1 MQSKIAFFDEAL
13 QRSRES
19 QLDGPEL
26 ALRVGAESAQNLVP
40 GLRLWPDFLSEE
52 EGDGTL
58 ELGDSK
64 SIGPVRRKTTGGIFG
79 PEWAILEERAVRCA
93 HALPCHM
100 ARAESWFWN
109 RILFGTCSHNLPSPP
124 AVT

>member
-40 GLRLWPDFLSEE
+40 GLRLWPGF
-52 EGDGTL
+52 
-58 ELGDSK
+58 
-64 SIGPVRRKTTGGIFG
+64 PQ
-79 PEWAILEERAVRCA
+79 
-93 HALPCHM
+93 
-100 ARAESWFWN
+100 
-109 RILFGTCSHNLPSPP
+109 
-124 AVT
+124 